1 MLDMIVDFLKSTG
14 FAELFSLDTPLFGVM
29 LPGKLI
35 MVTIACLLIYMAIK
49 KGFEPYLLL
58 PIAFGMLLVNLPL
71 GGLMSGPLGTEAGGL
86 LYYLYQGTKLGI
98 YPPLIF
104 LCIGA

>member
-35 MVTIACLLIYMAIK
+35 K
-49 KGFEPYLLL
+49 
-58 PIAFGMLLVNLPL
+58 
-71 GGLMSGPLGTEAGGL
+71 
-86 LYYLYQGTKLGI
+86 
-98 YPPLIF
+98 
-104 LCIGA
+104 IGRASCRERV